1 MRLAAPLLL
10 VLCAA
15 SAQAAVPTPAQVK
28 AAYRSSDAVL
38 LDRHGEPLQSL
49 RINLQVRQAQWV
61 ALAGISPAA
70 RAAIVRAEDARFEE
84 HGGVD
89 LAAMGKAAWD
99 GITGNGTR
107 GASTITMQLAALLD
121 PALRRASGGRTLGQ
135 KWDQA
140 MAARVIEEGWTKPQI
155 LEAYLNLVPFRG
167 DMRGIGAAA
176 RGLFAKDASGLNDTE
191 AVILASLV
199 RSPAAAPK
207 AVARRAC
214 ALAAVMRVAAKCS
227 AIEWEVARSLGRP
240 ARMGIAPAAPQV
252 ARHLLAASEA
262 RTRSTLDAALQR
274 FATEALRKR
283 LAALSER
290 NVNDGALVVLDNAS
304 GDVLA
309 YVGNAGAVEVD
320 GVAAPRQAGSTLKPF
335 LYALAFERGMLTA
348 ASLVDDAPLDIATPG
363 GLYVPNNYENDFKG
377 FVSARTALAGS
388 LNVPAVRVL
397 QLAGLERFH
406 QQLRSL
412 GLDTLD
418 QDAGYYGF
426 SLALGSA
433 EVNLLALANAYRT
446 LANGGMA
453 GTPTLVPRAAETRRR
468 AIDAGAAFIVSEIL
482 ADRAARSIT
491 FGLRNDL
498 TTTYWAAVKTGTS
511 KDMRDNWAV
520 GYSDRYTV
528 GVWVGNFDGR
538 SMWDV
543 SGVTGA
549 APLWRDVMDY
559 LHHDAPGRAPAAPEG
574 VVRRAVRFEPELE
587 AARMEWF
594 VKGTETPVVALVE
607 PHQRNPRILYPAD
620 GALLAL
626 DPDIPAHLERVPF
639 SAQAGQ
645 GLYWRLDGER
655 IAPAGAGYR
664 WRPTP
669 GEHRLALV
677 DAAGRTVA
685 EHTFR
690 VRGSGRGLSPAGT
703 VPGL

>member
-1 MRLAAPLLL
+1 MRLAAAFLL
-10 VLCAA
+10 VLCATA
-15 SAQAAVPTPAQVK
+15 GHAAVPTPEQVK
-28 AAYRSSDAVL
+28 ASYRSSDAVL

-61 ALAGISPAA
+61 ALAGISPAM
-70 RAAIVRAEDARFEE
+70 RAAILRAEDGRFEE

-99 GITGNGTR
+99 GITGGSTR

-140 MAARVIEEGWTKPQI
+140 MAARAIEEGWTKPQI

-199 RSPAAAPK
+199 RAPGAAPK

-214 ALAAVMRVAAKCS
+214 ALAAVMRISAKCS
-227 AIEWEVARSLGRP
+227 AIEWEVARSLSRP
-240 ARMGIAPAAPQV
+240 ARMMIAPAAPQV
-252 ARHLLAASEA
+252 ARQLLAATEA

-274 FATEALRKR
+274 FATAALRKR
-283 LAALSER
+283 LSALSER

-309 YVGNAGAVEVD
+309 YVGNAGVVEVD

-335 LYALAFERGMLTA
+335 LYALAIERGLLTA

-377 FVSARTALAGS
+377 FISARTALAGS

-406 QQLRSL
+406 EQLRAL

-418 QDAGYYGF
+418 QDASYYGF

-433 EVNLLALANAYRT
+433 EVNLLGLANAYRT

-453 GTPTLVPRAAETRRR
+453 GTPTLVPRAAETKRRV
-468 AIDAGAAFIVSEIL
+468 IGTGAGFIVSDIL

-538 SMWDV
+538 PMWDV

-559 LHHDAPGRAPAAPEG
+559 LHHDAPGKAPLAPDSVEQ
-574 VVRRAVRFEPELE
+574 RHVRFDPGLE
-587 AARMEWF
+587 APRLEWF
-594 VKGTETPVVALVE
+594 IKGTATPVVALVE
-607 PHQRNPRILYPAD
+607 PHQRSPRILYPAD

-639 SAQAGQ
+639 NAQAGQ
-645 GLYWRLDGER
+645 GLDWQLDGQR
-655 IAPAGAGYR
+655 MGPADKPLQWPPVAGQ
-664 WRPTP
+664 
-669 GEHRLALV
+669 HRLALV
-677 DAAGRTVA
+677 DAAGRAVVV
-685 EHTFR
+685 HMFQ
-690 VRGSGRGLSPAGT
+690 VRGSGR
-703 VPGL
+703 